1 MKTTLTLPV
10 KGMDCASCASIIS
23 RSVAKL
29 PGVTQSDVNIATE
42 KATLTFDND
51 KISLD
56 QISKKVTDLGYSLV
70 TGEESKSGMSRDMG
84 HDMSQMG
91 HDHGLDPLKKDKL
104 ERLEKQRQVITF
116 VLPLSLLIFF
126 LMMWGIAADF
136 FKSLPPFF
144 LPMKMF
150 NLVSMI
156 LSAIVLF
163 GFGRDFTS
171 AVGRFVRTKTANMDT
186 LIGIGTLAAFF
197 YSTFVFL
204 FPETVARYG
213 LAETTYFDVVIVV
226 IGFIL
231 FGKYLEAR
239 SKIKTGEAIEKLV
252 MLQAKTALVERNGK
266 EVEIAIEMVKLG
278 DVIIVKPGAKIPVD
292 GIIKEGKSSIDESF
306 VTGEA
311 MPVDKKMGDEVIGG
325 TINKQ
330 GAFKFKATKV
340 GSDTL
345 LAHIIKM
352 VEEAQGSKA
361 PIERIADQ
369 ISAIFVP
376 VVLVLAVITLIVW
389 LGVGSI
395 YISFSQAL
403 AFGLSSFVG
412 ILVIACPCA
421 LGLATPTA
429 IIVGVGKG
437 AENGI
442 LIKDAESLEKL
453 HSVTTVVMDKTGT
466 LTKGEPEVVDV
477 VGDSEMDD
485 TEILT
490 IAASLEKQSEHPL
503 AQAILKFAE
512 QKGVKTKTISNF
524 NSIEGKGIRGDY
536 EKETYYIGNATLLK
550 ERKAI
555 YNADLV
561 SQFTK
566 EGKTPVFLIKG
577 KKLLASIYI
586 ADTLKESA
594 VLAVK
599 DLHKLG
605 LKVIMLTGDDENT
618 ARFIGSLAGVDD
630 VFAQV
635 LPGEKADKIKVLK
648 DKGQIVAM
656 IGDGVN
662 DAPAL
667 ALSDVGI
674 AMGTGTDVAI
684 ESANITLLHGDLSK
698 LVKAIR
704 LSKNTMRT
712 IKQNLFW
719 AFIYNVVGIPIAAGA
734 LYPFFGILLNPVF
747 AGAAM
752 ALSSVSVVTNSL
764 GLKRSK
770 I

>member
-1 MKTTLTLPV
+1 MKKSITLPV
-10 KGMDCASCASIIS
+10 QGMDCASCASIIS

-42 KATLTFDND
+42 KATLTYDTD
-51 KISLD
+51 TISLE

-70 TGEESKSGMSRDMG
+70 TGEGSKTEMSHDMG
-84 HDMSQMG
+84 HDMSQMR

-104 ERLEKQRQVITF
+104 ERLEKQRQAITF

-150 NLVSMI
+150 NLISMI

-163 GFGRDFTS
+163 GFGKDFIN

-186 LIGIGTLAAFF
+186 LIGIGTLAAFI
-197 YSTFVFL
+197 YSAFVFL
-204 FPETVARYG
+204 FPETITRFG

-278 DVIIVKPGAKIPVD
+278 DMIIVKPGAKIPVD
-292 GIIKEGKSSIDESF
+292 GVIKEGKSSIDESF

-311 MPVDKKMGDEVIGG
+311 MPVDKKAGDEVIGG

-330 GAFKFKATKV
+330 GFFKFKATKV

-395 YISFSQAL
+395 YIPFSQAL

-466 LTKGEPEVVDV
+466 LTKGEPEVVDI
-477 VGDSEMDD
+477 VGDSVMDD

-503 AQAILKFAE
+503 AQAILKYAE
-512 QKGVKTKTISNF
+512 ERKVKTKTITNF
-524 NSIEGKGIRGDY
+524 SSIEGKGIKGDC

-550 ERKAI
+550 ERKAV
-555 YNADLV
+555 YDADLV

-648 DKGQIVAM
+648 EKKEIVAM

-719 AFIYNVVGIPIAAGA
+719 AFIYNVIGIPVAAGA
-734 LYPFFGILLNPVF
+734 LYPLFGILLNPVF

-764 GLKRSK
+764 RLKRSK

>member
-1 MKTTLTLPV
+1 MKTSIILPV

-23 RSVAKL
+23 RSVGKL
-29 PGVTQSDVNIATE
+29 PGVSQSDVNIATE
-42 KATLTFDND
+42 KATLTFDAD

-56 QISKKVTDLGYSLV
+56 QISQKVSDLGYTLV
-70 TGEESKSGMSRDMG
+70 IG
-84 HDMSQMG
+84 SQTAT
-91 HDHGLDPLKKDKL
+91 KKDKL
-104 ERLEKQRQVITF
+104 EHLERQRQSVLF

-126 LMMWGIAADF
+126 LMMWSIAADF
-136 FKSLPPFF
+136 FKNIPPLF
-144 LPMKMF
+144 LPMMLF
-150 NLVSMI
+150 NLISMV
-156 LSAIVLF
+156 LSTIVLF
-163 GFGRDFTS
+163 GFGRDFII
-171 AVGRFVRTKTANMDT
+171 AVGRFARTKTANMDT
-186 LIGIGTLAAFF
+186 LIGIGTLSAFF
-197 YSTFVFL
+197 YSAFVYF
-204 FPETVARYG
+204 FPTIISNLG
-213 LAETTYFDVVIVV
+213 LSETTYFDVVIVV

-239 SKIKTGEAIEKLV
+239 SKLKTGQAIEKLIL
-252 MLQAKTALVERNGK
+252 LQAKTALVERSDK
-266 EVEIAIEMVKLG
+266 EIEIAVEMVKQG
-278 DVIIVKPGAKIPVD
+278 DVIIIKPGAKIPVD
-292 GIIKEGKSSIDESF
+292 GVIKEGGSSIDESF
-306 VTGEA
+306 VTGES
-311 MPVDKKMGDEVIGG
+311 MPVDKKVGEEVIAG

-330 GAFKFKATKV
+330 GSFKFTATKV

-345 LAHIIKM
+345 LAHIIKL

-389 LGVGSI
+389 LSIGSI
-395 YISFSQAL
+395 YLPFSQSL

-453 HSVTTVVMDKTGT
+453 HSVTTIVMDKTGT
-466 LTKGEPEVVDV
+466 LTKGEPQVVDFINHSQEN
-477 VGDSEMDD
+477 DHD
-485 TEILT
+485 ILT

-503 AQAILKFAE
+503 AAAVLKYAQGKSVESKKVSDF
-512 QKGVKTKTISNF
+512 SNL
-524 NSIEGKGIRGDY
+524 EGKGVRANLH
-536 EKETYYIGNATLLK
+536 KETFYLGNAKLLS
-550 ERKAI
+550 ERKVKYDEAM
-555 YNADLV
+555 V
-561 SQFTK
+561 SRFTK

-577 KKLLASIYI
+577 KILLASIFI
-586 ADTLKESA
+586 ADVLKEA
-594 VLAVK
+594 ALLAVK

-605 LKVIMLTGDDENT
+605 LKVIMLTGDNENT
-618 ARFIGSLAGVDD
+618 ARFIGDLAGVDD
-630 VFAQV
+630 VFAEV
-635 LPGEKADKIKVLK
+635 LPGEKADKIKSLK
-648 DKGQIVAM
+648 AKGESVAM

-667 ALSDVGI
+667 ALADVGI

-704 LSKNTMRT
+704 LSKKTMGT

-719 AFIYNVVGIPIAAGA
+719 AFVYNVVGIPVAAGA

-764 GLKRSK
+764 RLKRSN

>member
-1 MKTTLTLPV
+1 MKTSVTLPV

-29 PGVTQSDVNIATE
+29 PGVSQSDVNIATE
-42 KATLTFDND
+42 KATLTFDTD
-51 KISLD
+51 LISLD
-56 QISKKVTDLGYSLV
+56 QISQKVTDLGYTLV
-70 TGEESKSGMSRDMG
+70 VG
-84 HDMSQMG
+84 SQI
-91 HDHGLDPLKKDKL
+91 DSSKKDKL
-104 ERLEKQRQVITF
+104 ERLEKQRQVVAF
-116 VLPLSLLIFF
+116 VLPISLTIFF

-150 NLVSMI
+150 NLISMI
-156 LSAIVLF
+156 LSTVILF
-163 GFGRDFTS
+163 GFGKDFII
-171 AVGRFVRTKTANMDT
+171 AVGRFIRTKTANMDT
-186 LIGIGTLAAFF
+186 LIGIGTLAAFI
-197 YSTFVFL
+197 YSSFVFL
-204 FPETVARYG
+204 FPGTILRLG

-239 SKIKTGEAIEKLV
+239 SKIKTGQAIEKLV
-252 MLQAKTALVERNGK
+252 LLQAKTALVERGGR
-266 EVEIAIEMVKLG
+266 EVEIAAEMVRLG
-278 DVIIVKPGAKIPVD
+278 DVIIIKPGAKIPVD
-292 GIIKEGKSSIDESF
+292 GVIKEGSSSIDESF
-306 VTGEA
+306 VTGES
-311 MPVDKKMGDEVIGG
+311 MPVDKKVGEAVIGG

-330 GAFKFKATKV
+330 GSFKFAATKV

-345 LAHIIKM
+345 LAHIIKL

-369 ISAIFVP
+369 ISAVFVP
-376 VVLVLAVITLIVW
+376 VVLVLAVITLIIW
-389 LGVGSI
+389 LSLGSI
-395 YISFSQAL
+395 YLPFSQAL

-453 HSVTTVVMDKTGT
+453 HSVTTIVMDKTGT
-466 LTKGEPEVVDV
+466 LTKGEPQVVDFINH
-477 VGDSEMDD
+477 SEENDHD
-485 TEILT
+485 ILT

-503 AQAILKFAE
+503 AAALIKYAKD
-512 QKGVKTKTISNF
+512 KGVESKKVTDFF
-524 NSIEGKGIRGDY
+524 NLEGKGVRADFH
-536 EKETYYIGNATLLK
+536 KETFYLGNVKLLS
-550 ERKAI
+550 ERKVKYDEAV
-555 YNADLV
+555 V
-561 SQFTK
+561 SRFTK

-577 KKLLASIYI
+577 KTLLASIFI
-586 ADTLKESA
+586 ADVLKEA
-594 VLAVK
+594 ALLAVK

-605 LKVIMLTGDDENT
+605 LKVIMLTGDNENT
-618 ARFIGSLAGVDD
+618 ARFIGSQAGVDD
-630 VFAQV
+630 VFAEV
-635 LPGEKADKIKVLK
+635 LPGEKAEIVKKLQLTTDHRKLK
-648 DKGQIVAM
+648 TVVAM

-667 ALSDVGI
+667 ALADVGI

-704 LSKNTMRT
+704 LSKKTMGT

-719 AFIYNVVGIPIAAGA
+719 AFVYNVIGIPVAAGV

-764 GLKRSK
+764 RLKQST

>member
-1 MKTTLTLPV
+1 MKQTVTLPV
-10 KGMDCASCASIIS
+10 TGMDCASCASIIS

-42 KATLTFDND
+42 KATLTYDSD
-51 KISLD
+51 KITLD
-56 QISKKVTDLGYSLV
+56 QISKKVTDLGYTLV
-70 TGEESKSGMSRDMG
+70 TGAESKMPMD
-84 HDMSQMG
+84 HDMSHME

-104 ERLEKQRQVITF
+104 EHLDKQRRAIMF
-116 VLPLSLLIFF
+116 VLPIAITIFF
-126 LMMWGIAADF
+126 LMMWGIAADL
-136 FKSLPPFF
+136 FKTIPPFF
-144 LPMKMF
+144 IPMRTF
-150 NLVSMI
+150 NLISLL
-156 LSAIVLF
+156 LSVIVLF
-163 GFGRDFTS
+163 GFGRDFIV
-171 AVGRFVRTKTANMDT
+171 AVGRFARTKTANMDT
-186 LIGIGTLAAFF
+186 LIGIGTLSAFS
-197 YSTFVFL
+197 YSAFVFFL
-204 FPETVARYG
+204 PETISHFG
-213 LAETTYFDVVIVV
+213 LSETTYFDVVIVV

-252 MLQAKTALVERNGK
+252 LLQAKTALVERGGK
-266 EVEIAIEMVKLG
+266 AVEVAVEMVKQG
-278 DVIIVKPGAKIPVD
+278 DILIVKPGAKIPVD
-292 GIIKEGKSSIDESF
+292 GIIIEGKSSLDESF

-311 MPVDKKMGDEVIGG
+311 MPIDKKPGDEIIGG

-330 GAFKFKATKV
+330 GSLKFRATKV
-340 GSDTL
+340 SSDTL
-345 LAHIIKM
+345 LAHIIKL

-369 ISAIFVP
+369 ISAVFVP
-376 VVLVLAVITLIVW
+376 IVLVLAILTLITW
-389 LGVGSI
+389 LGLGSL
-395 YISFSQAL
+395 YLPFSQAL

-466 LTKGEPEVVDV
+466 LTNGKPEVVDLV
-477 VGDSEMDD
+477 NNSEMTD
-485 TEILT
+485 ENILT
-490 IAASLEKQSEHPL
+490 IATSLEKHSEHPL
-503 AQAILKFAE
+503 AEAILKFAE
-512 QKGVKTKTISNF
+512 KKNISSKTITNFSALEGKGVK
-524 NSIEGKGIRGDY
+524 GDFY
-536 EKETYYIGNATLLK
+536 KVTYYLGNATLLK
-550 ERKAI
+550 DRKIA
-555 YNADLV
+555 YDVDLI
-561 SQFTK
+561 SQFTM
-566 EGKTPVFLIKG
+566 EGKTPVFLTQG

-586 ADTLKESA
+586 ADALKETALSA
-594 VLAVK
+594 VK
-599 DLHKLG
+599 ELHKLG
-605 LKVIMLTGDDENT
+605 LKVTMLTGDDENT
-618 ARFIGSLAGVDD
+618 ARFIASLAGVDD

-635 LPGEKADKIKVLK
+635 LPAEKADKIKTLK
-648 DKGQIVAM
+648 DKKEIVAM

-667 ALSDVGI
+667 VLADVGI

-684 ESANITLLHGDLSK
+684 ESANITLLHGDLGK

-719 AFIYNVVGIPIAAGA
+719 AFIYNIVGIPVAAGV

-764 GLKRSK
+764 RLKQSR

>member
-1 MKTTLTLPV
+1 MKTSVTLPV

-23 RSVAKL
+23 RSVGKL
-29 PGVTQSDVNIATE
+29 AGVSQSDVNIATE
-42 KATLTFDND
+42 KATLTFDTD

-56 QISKKVTDLGYSLV
+56 QISQKVSDLGYTLV
-70 TGEESKSGMSRDMG
+70 TGNQMDKAMPGM
-84 HDMSQMG
+84 
-91 HDHGLDPLKKDKL
+91 DHGLDPLKKDKL
-104 ERLEKQRQVITF
+104 ERLERQRQAVTF
-116 VLPLSLLIFF
+116 VLPISLTIFF

-136 FKSLPPFF
+136 SKSLPPFF

-150 NLVSMI
+150 NLISMI
-156 LSAIVLF
+156 LSTIVLF
-163 GFGRDFTS
+163 GFGKDFVI

-186 LIGIGTLAAFF
+186 LIGIGTLAAFI
-197 YSTFVFL
+197 YSTFIFL
-204 FPETVARYG
+204 FPATILSFG

-239 SKIKTGEAIEKLV
+239 SKIKTGQAIEKLIL
-252 MLQAKTALVERNGK
+252 LQAKTALVERGGK
-266 EVEIAIEMVKLG
+266 ELEIAAEMVKLG
-278 DVIIVKPGAKIPVD
+278 DIIIIKPGAKIPVD
-292 GIIKEGKSSIDESF
+292 GVIKEGGSSIDESF
-306 VTGEA
+306 VTGES
-311 MPVDKKMGDEVIGG
+311 MPVDKKVGEEVIAG

-330 GAFKFKATKV
+330 GSFKFTATKV

-345 LAHIIKM
+345 LAHIIKL

-389 LGVGSI
+389 LLLGSF
-395 YISFSQAL
+395 YLPFSQAL

-453 HSVTTVVMDKTGT
+453 HSVTTIVMDKTGT
-466 LTKGEPEVVDV
+466 LTKGEPQVVDFINH
-477 VGDSEMDD
+477 SEENDHD
-485 TEILT
+485 ILT

-503 AQAILKFAE
+503 ATAVIKYAQDKGVEPKNITDFSNLE
-512 QKGVKTKTISNF
+512 GKGVKANF
-524 NSIEGKGIRGDY
+524 H
-536 EKETYYIGNATLLK
+536 KETFYLGNAKLLS
-550 ERKAI
+550 ERKVK
-555 YNADLV
+555 YDETMV
-561 SQFTK
+561 SRFTK
-566 EGKTPVFLIKG
+566 EGKTPVFLIRG
-577 KKLLASIYI
+577 KTLLASVFI
-586 ADTLKESA
+586 ADVLKEA
-594 VLAVK
+594 ALLAVK
-599 DLHKLG
+599 DLHNLG
-605 LKVIMLTGDDENT
+605 LKVIMLTGDNENT
-618 ARFIGSLAGVDD
+618 ARFIGSLAGVDE
-630 VFAQV
+630 VFAEV
-635 LPGEKADKIKVLK
+635 LPGGKAEIIKKLQLTTDHRKLK
-648 DKGQIVAM
+648 TVVAM

-667 ALSDVGI
+667 ALADVGI

-684 ESANITLLHGDLSK
+684 ESSNITLLHGDLSK

-704 LSKNTMRT
+704 LSKKTMRT

-719 AFIYNVVGIPIAAGA
+719 AFIYNVVGIPVAAGV

-764 GLKRSK
+764 RLRQST

>member
-1 MKTTLTLPV
+1 MKQTITLPIQ
-10 KGMDCASCASIIS
+10 GMDCASCASIIS

-29 PGVTQSDVNIATE
+29 PGVTQSDVNIGTE
-42 KATLTFDND
+42 KGTFSYDTAE
-51 KISLD
+51 ISLD
-56 QISKKVTDLGYSLV
+56 QISKKITDLGYALV
-70 TGEESKSGMSRDMG
+70 TSNE
-84 HDMSQMG
+84 

-104 ERLEKQRQVITF
+104 IRLEKQRKAVTI
-116 VLPLSLLIFF
+116 VLPFSLGIFF
-126 LMMWGIAADF
+126 LMMWSIAAGIS
-136 FKSLPPFF
+136 KSIPIFPV
-144 LPMKMF
+144 PMRLF
-150 NLVSMI
+150 NTFSLIIAS
-156 LSAIVLF
+156 IVLF
-163 GFGRDFTS
+163 GFGRDFIS
-171 AVGRFVRTKTANMDT
+171 AVGRFVKTKTANMDT
-186 LIGIGTLAAFF
+186 LIGIGTISAYF
-197 YSTFVFL
+197 YSAYIFSFSSA
-204 FPETVARYG
+204 PA
-213 LAETTYFDVVIVV
+213 YFDVVVV
-226 IGFIL
+226 IIGFIL

-252 MLQAKTALVERNGK
+252 LLQAKTALVERSGK
-266 EVEIAIEMVKLG
+266 EIEIAIELVKKG
-278 DVIIVKPGAKIPVD
+278 DIIIVKPGAKIPVD
-292 GIIKEGKSSIDESF
+292 GVIKEGKSSIDESF
-306 VTGEA
+306 VTGES
-311 MPVDKKMGDEVIGG
+311 MPVDKNVGEEVIGG

-330 GAFKFKATKV
+330 GSFKFVATKV
-340 GSDTL
+340 GADTL

-369 ISAIFVP
+369 ISAVFVP
-376 VVLVLAVITLIVW
+376 VVLVLGILTLIIW
-389 LGVGSI
+389 LGVGSF
-395 YISFSQAL
+395 YLPFSQSL

-453 HSVTTVVMDKTGT
+453 HSVTTIVMDKTGT
-466 LTKGEPEVVDV
+466 LTKGEPQVVDFINHS
-477 VGDSEMDD
+477 GEKDN
-485 TEILT
+485 EILT

-503 AQAILKFAE
+503 ATAVLKFAE
-512 QKGVKTKTISNF
+512 SKNVGLKKVTEFSNL
-524 NSIEGKGIRGDY
+524 EGKGIKGNLQ
-536 EKETYYIGNATLLK
+536 KETYYLGNAKLLS
-550 ERKAI
+550 ERKAK
-555 YNADLV
+555 YDGAMV

-577 KKLLASIYI
+577 KTLLASIFI
-586 ADTLKESA
+586 ADVLKESA
-594 VLAVK
+594 LLAVK

-605 LKVIMLTGDDENT
+605 LKVIMLTGDNENT

-630 VFAQV
+630 VFAEV
-635 LPGEKADKIKVLK
+635 LPGEKADKIKTLK
-648 DKGQIVAM
+648 ANGESVAM

-667 ALSDVGI
+667 ALADVGI

-698 LVKAIR
+698 LVKTIR
-704 LSKNTMRT
+704 LSKKTMRT

-719 AFIYNVVGIPIAAGA
+719 AFIYNLIGIPIAAGA

-764 GLKRSK
+764 RLKQSK

>member
-1 MKTTLTLPV
+1 MRSESTT
-10 KGMDCASCASIIS
+10 
-23 RSVAKL
+23 
-29 PGVTQSDVNIATE
+29 IATGE
-42 KATLTFDND
+42 DEP
-51 KISLD
+51 SLA
-56 QISKKVTDLGYSLV
+56 VTINVPNNG
-70 TGEESKSGMSRDMG
+70 
-84 HDMSQMG
+84 
-91 HDHGLDPLKKDKL
+91 
-104 ERLEKQRQVITF
+104 
-116 VLPLSLLIFF
+116 
-126 LMMWGIAADF
+126 
-136 FKSLPPFF
+136 
-144 LPMKMF
+144 
-150 NLVSMI
+150 
-156 LSAIVLF
+156 
-163 GFGRDFTS
+163 
-171 AVGRFVRTKTANMDT
+171 
-186 LIGIGTLAAFF
+186 
-197 YSTFVFL
+197 
-204 FPETVARYG
+204 
-213 LAETTYFDVVIVV
+213 VVIVV

-239 SKIKTGEAIEKLV
+239 SKIKTGQAIEKLV
-252 MLQAKTALVERNGK
+252 LLQAKTALVERGGR
-266 EVEIAIEMVKLG
+266 EVEIAAEMVRLG
-278 DVIIVKPGAKIPVD
+278 DVIIIKPGAKIPVD
-292 GIIKEGKSSIDESF
+292 GIIKEGGSSIDESF
-306 VTGEA
+306 VTGES
-311 MPVDKKMGDEVIGG
+311 MPVDKKVGEEVIGG

-330 GAFKFKATKV
+330 GSFKFTATKV

-345 LAHIIKM
+345 LAHIIKL

-389 LGVGSI
+389 LSLGSI
-395 YISFSQAL
+395 YLPFSQAL

-453 HSVTTVVMDKTGT
+453 HSVTTIVMDKTGT
-466 LTKGEPEVVDV
+466 LTKGEPQVVDFINH
-477 VGDSEMDD
+477 SEENDHD
-485 TEILT
+485 ILT

-503 AQAILKFAE
+503 AAAIIKYAKD
-512 QKGVKTKTISNF
+512 KGVESKKVTGFSNL
-524 NSIEGKGIRGDY
+524 EGKGVRADFH
-536 EKETYYIGNATLLK
+536 KETFYLGNAKLLS
-550 ERKAI
+550 ERKAK
-555 YNADLV
+555 YDEAMV

-566 EGKTPVFLIKG
+566 EGKTPVFLIRG
-577 KKLLASIYI
+577 KTLLASIFI
-586 ADTLKESA
+586 ADVLKEA
-594 VLAVK
+594 ALLAVK

-605 LKVIMLTGDDENT
+605 LKVIMLTGDNENT
-618 ARFIGSLAGVDD
+618 ARFIGSQAGVDD
-630 VFAQV
+630 VFAEV
-635 LPGEKADKIKVLK
+635 LPGEKADKIKKLQLTTSHRKLK
-648 DKGQIVAM
+648 TVVAM

-667 ALSDVGI
+667 ALADVGI

-704 LSKNTMRT
+704 LSKKTMGT

-719 AFIYNVVGIPIAAGA
+719 AFVYNVVGIPVAAGV

-764 GLKRSK
+764 RLKQST

>member
-1 MKTTLTLPV
+1 MKTSVTLPV

-29 PGVTQSDVNIATE
+29 PGVSQSDVNIATE
-42 KATLTFDND
+42 KATLTFDTD
-51 KISLD
+51 LISLD
-56 QISKKVTDLGYSLV
+56 QISQKVTDLGYTLV
-70 TGEESKSGMSRDMG
+70 VG
-84 HDMSQMG
+84 SQI
-91 HDHGLDPLKKDKL
+91 DSSKKDKL
-104 ERLEKQRQVITF
+104 ERLEKQRQVVAF
-116 VLPLSLLIFF
+116 VLPISLTIFF

-150 NLVSMI
+150 NLISMI
-156 LSAIVLF
+156 LSTVILF
-163 GFGRDFTS
+163 GFGKDFII
-171 AVGRFVRTKTANMDT
+171 AVGRFIRTKTANMDT
-186 LIGIGTLAAFF
+186 LIGIGTLAAFI
-197 YSTFVFL
+197 YSSFVFL
-204 FPETVARYG
+204 FPTTILRLG

-239 SKIKTGEAIEKLV
+239 SKIKTGQAIEKLV
-252 MLQAKTALVERNGK
+252 LLQAKTALVERGGR
-266 EVEIAIEMVKLG
+266 EVEIAAEMVRLG
-278 DVIIVKPGAKIPVD
+278 DVIIIKPGAKIPVD
-292 GIIKEGKSSIDESF
+292 GVIKEGSSSIDESF
-306 VTGEA
+306 VTGES
-311 MPVDKKMGDEVIGG
+311 MPVDKKVGEAVIGG

-330 GAFKFKATKV
+330 GSFKFAATKV

-345 LAHIIKM
+345 LAHIIKL

-369 ISAIFVP
+369 ISAVFVP
-376 VVLVLAVITLIVW
+376 VVLVLAVITLIIW
-389 LGVGSI
+389 LSLGSI
-395 YISFSQAL
+395 YLPFSQAL

-453 HSVTTVVMDKTGT
+453 HSVTTIVMDKTGT
-466 LTKGEPEVVDV
+466 LTKGEPQVVDFINH
-477 VGDSEMDD
+477 SEENDHD
-485 TEILT
+485 ILT

-503 AQAILKFAE
+503 AAALIKYAKD
-512 QKGVKTKTISNF
+512 KGVESKKVTDFSNL
-524 NSIEGKGIRGDY
+524 EGKGVRADFH
-536 EKETYYIGNATLLK
+536 KETFYLGNVKLLS
-550 ERKAI
+550 ERKVKYDEAV
-555 YNADLV
+555 V
-561 SQFTK
+561 SRFTK

-577 KKLLASIYI
+577 KTLLASIFI
-586 ADTLKESA
+586 ADVLKEA
-594 VLAVK
+594 ALLAVK

-605 LKVIMLTGDDENT
+605 LKVIMLTGDNENT
-618 ARFIGSLAGVDD
+618 ARFIGSQAGVDD
-630 VFAQV
+630 VFAEV
-635 LPGEKADKIKVLK
+635 LPGEKAEIVKKLQLTTDHRKLK
-648 DKGQIVAM
+648 TVVAM

-667 ALSDVGI
+667 ALADVGI

-704 LSKNTMRT
+704 LSKKTMGT

-719 AFIYNVVGIPIAAGA
+719 AFVYNVIGIPVAAGV

-764 GLKRSK
+764 RLKQST

>member
-1 MKTTLTLPV
+1 MKTSITLPV
-10 KGMDCASCASIIS
+10 QGMDCASCASIIS

-42 KATLTFDND
+42 KATLTFDSE

-56 QISKKVTDLGYSLV
+56 QISRKVTDLGYTLV
-70 TGEESKSGMSRDMG
+70 TSTQMDQSMPGMDHGAM
-84 HDMSQMG
+84 Q

-104 ERLEKQRQVITF
+104 VRLEKQRQVVTF
-116 VLPLSLLIFF
+116 VLPLSLTIFV

-136 FKSLPPFF
+136 FKGLPPFF

-150 NLVSMI
+150 NLISLFI
-156 LSAIVLF
+156 SSIVLF
-163 GFGRDFTS
+163 GFGRDFIS
-171 AVGRFVRTKTANMDT
+171 AVGRFAKTKIANMDT
-186 LIGIGTLAAFF
+186 LIGIGTLSAYI
-197 YSTFVFL
+197 YSAFVFL
-204 FPETVARYG
+204 FPATIASLG
-213 LAETTYFDVVIVV
+213 LLETTYFDVVIVV

-252 MLQAKTALVERNGK
+252 LLQAKTALVERDGK
-266 EVEIAIEMVKLG
+266 EVEIAAEMLKIG
-278 DVIIVKPGAKIPVD
+278 DTVIVKPGAKIPVD
-292 GIIKEGKSSIDESF
+292 GTIKEGKTSIDESF
-306 VTGEA
+306 VTGES
-311 MPVDKKMGDEVIGG
+311 MPVDKSVGDEVIGG
-325 TINKQ
+325 TINKH
-330 GAFKFKATKV
+330 GSFKFTATKV

-345 LAHIIKM
+345 LAHIIKL

-376 VVLVLAVITLIVW
+376 VVLVLAILTLIVW
-389 LGVGSI
+389 LAVGSI
-395 YISFSQAL
+395 FLPFSQSL

-466 LTKGEPEVVDV
+466 LTKGEPQVVDFINHS
-477 VGDSEMDD
+477 DEKDD
-485 TEILT
+485 VLLT
-490 IAASLEKQSEHPL
+490 IASSLEKHSEHPL
-503 AQAILKFAE
+503 AAAVIKYATSKNVEPKKVTEFINLE
-512 QKGVKTKTISNF
+512 GKGVK
-524 NSIEGKGIRGDY
+524 GDIG
-536 EKETYYIGNATLLK
+536 KETYFLGNAKLLK
-550 ERKAI
+550 ERKAK
-555 YNADLV
+555 YDEAV
-561 SQFTK
+561 VAQFTR
-566 EGKTPVFLIKG
+566 EGKTPVFLIQG
-577 KKLLASIYI
+577 KTLLASIFI
-586 ADTLKESA
+586 ADVLKESA
-594 VLAVK
+594 LIAVK

-605 LKVIMLTGDDENT
+605 LKVIMLTGDNENT

-630 VFAQV
+630 VFAEV
-635 LPGEKADKIKVLK
+635 LPGEKADKIKSLK
-648 DKGQIVAM
+648 AKGESVAM

-667 ALSDVGI
+667 ALADVGI

-704 LSKNTMRT
+704 LSKKTMGT

-719 AFIYNVVGIPIAAGA
+719 AFAYNVIGIPVAAGA

-764 GLKRSK
+764 RLKQSK